1 MKLISRTNK
10 YIDET
15 TPWVLAK
22 DDSQKDMLANVMAH
36 LIENIR
42 FATVLLRPFLTHA
55 PREVFKQLNINSPEL
70 FELASLERYGALK
83 QAVMVTEKPSP
94 IFPRLDTEAEIAYIK
109 ASMQPPKSEKL
120 NTRHLVK
127 HKLILKISIK

>member
-1 MKLISRTNK
+1 
-10 YIDET
+10 
-15 TPWVLAK
+15 WVLAK

-83 QAVMVTEKPSP
+83 QPVMVTEKPSP

-109 ASMQPPKSEKL
+109 ASM
-120 NTRHLVK
+120 
-127 HKLILKISIK
+127 